1 MDCITPNKSNTFLL
15 RCPSRSHFG
24 IVFTRSQEFE
34 EEVALVSRRTE
45 ELANDTAN
53 HQELDSMRSALARI
67 GQDKLQLLFPGTSFT
82 PAKASKARRK
92 KEVKSLSPKRE
103 KELRDKGKERRMKQ
117 KAILNASVTQENP
130 PVEPVASEVMPVENG
145 SSNELFEE
153 DGLDCITSES
163 SDGSTTES
171 DVNVDELPDEN
182 YADTD
187 ESESSS
193 CSSENH
199 SS

>member
-1 MDCITPNKSNTFLL
+1 
-15 RCPSRSHFG
+15 
-24 IVFTRSQEFE
+24 
-34 EEVALVSRRTE
+34 
-45 ELANDTAN
+45 
-53 HQELDSMRSALARI
+53 
-67 GQDKLQLLFPGTSFT
+67 
-82 PAKASKARRK
+82 
-92 KEVKSLSPKRE
+92 
-103 KELRDKGKERRMKQ
+103 MKQ